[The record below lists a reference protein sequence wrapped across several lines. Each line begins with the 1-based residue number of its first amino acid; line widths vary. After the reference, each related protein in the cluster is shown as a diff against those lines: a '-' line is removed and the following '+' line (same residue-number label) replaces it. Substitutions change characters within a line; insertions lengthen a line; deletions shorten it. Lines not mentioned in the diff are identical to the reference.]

1 MRTPI
6 IAANWKMNNTLPQA
20 RALVTAEREAL
31 AQLAATGK
39 VEIVLCPPFTALA
52 LTHELVAGT
61 RIGVAAQ
68 NLYWEA
74 KGAFTGEIAPGMVAE
89 LAQYVIIGHSER
101 RQFFGETDAT
111 VNKKVHAALA
121 NQLTPIVC
129 VGESLQQ
136 YEAGETNKVIDSQV
150 KGALAGL
157 ARENAAKLVIAY
169 EPIWA
174 IGTGKA
180 ATAAGANAVI
190 GLTIRGALVDL
201 FDEELAQ
208 TVRVQYGGSVNA
220 KNIAEFLVQ
229 PDIDG
234 ALVGGA
240 SLVAQD
246 FIAICQAAAK

>member
-1 MRTPI
+1 MRIPI
-6 IAANWKMNNTLPQA
+6 IAANWKMNQTLQQA
-20 RALVTAEREAL
+20 RALVTAELDAL
-31 AQLAATGK
+31 ARLAATGR

-52 LTHELVAGT
+52 LTSELVANT
-61 RIGVAAQ
+61 RIGVGAQ
-68 NLYWEA
+68 NLYWEP
-74 KGAFTGEIAPGMVAE
+74 KGAFTGEIAPAMVAE
-89 LAQYVIIGHSER
+89 LAHYVILGHSER

-111 VNKKVHAALA
+111 VNNKVHAALA
-121 NQLTPIVC
+121 NRLTPIVC

-136 YEAGETNKVIDSQV
+136 YEAGATNEFVSSQV
-150 KGALAGL
+150 KGALARL
-157 ARENAAKLVIAY
+157 SREDVQKLVIAY

-190 GLTIRGALVDL
+190 GLTIRGALADL

-208 TVRVQYGGSVNA
+208 TVRVQYGGSVNP
-220 KNIAEFLVQ
+220 KNFAEFLAQ

-246 FIAICQAAAK
+246 FIAICQAAVK